1 MSINRYVVGEGKL
14 KAPPRHEKQKGRGWS
29 PCSFF
34 MLTYYRVLL
43 DTRGLF
49 SEHFA
54 GQQLFSASPESWQ
67 ARSLWFSKGTAPV
80 AWPP

>member
-14 KAPPRHEKQKGRGWS
+14 KAPSRRENMGQGLVSLP
-29 PCSFF
+29 FF

-54 GQQLFSASPESWQ
+54 GQQLFSASP
-67 ARSLWFSKGTAPV
+67 G
-80 AWPP
+80 